1 MSRLDK
7 IKEHHPE
14 FNISLIDMLAKVDPT
29 DTYKYVEF
37 LIKELKTVFIDDK
50 ASDIGLNLAIHLLG
64 SDNVETLNEF
74 EKHSKA
80 NRIKE
85 KDISKY
91 ENFLE
96 MEKQVKIAKEIVK
109 RKELEKQVIKIYES
123 DGWLVVIPLSYEA
136 SKMYGSGTKWCTTQ
150 EKHWNEYTKNYKLIY
165 IISRTDDVKY
175 AVSYKYI
182 DEKIQ
187 GWQANDEELNPM
199 LFGVPSQVII
209 SVIENIQ
216 KGDRVM
222 YITPKEPSKKKKSLD
237 GYYTWVGDDSS
248 LDINNLISQYGRYF
262 QNNVLNVSDII
273 NNR

>member
-7 IKEHHPE
+7 LKEQHPE

-29 DTYKYVEF
+29 YTYKYVEF
-37 LIKELKTVFIDDK
+37 LIKELKTVFIDDT
-50 ASDIGLNLAIHLLG
+50 ASDIGLNIAIHLLD

-91 ENFLE
+91 DNFLE
-96 MEKQVKIAKEIVK
+96 MKEQVEIAEKIVK
-109 RKELEKQVIKIYES
+109 RKELQKQVIKIYES
-123 DGWLVVIPLSYEA
+123 DEWLAVIPLSYEA
-136 SKMYGSGTKWCTTQ
+136 SKLYGSGTKWCTTQ
-150 EKHWNEYTKNYKLIY
+150 EKHWYEYIKNYKLIY

-199 LFGVPSQVII
+199 LFGIPSQVLI
-209 SVIENIQ
+209 SVIENLQ

-222 YITPKEPSKKKKSLD
+222 YITPKESVKKKKTQLGS
-237 GYYTWVGDDSS
+237 YYTLDVNDMNS
-248 LDINNLISQYGRYF
+248 LFQTYGRYF
-262 QNNVLNVSDII
+262 QNNVLNISDII
-273 NNR
+273 DNT

>member
-96 MEKQVKIAKEIVK
+96 MEEQVKIAKEIVK

-237 GYYTWVGDDSS
+237 TYYTWVGDDS